1 MNKENEILITFGK
14 SKNDTSREIHGI
26 KLLSF
31 QEIERVCEDYNPDI
45 NYLEVLAN
53 ILYPKRMVRKKE
65 EAENEFS

>member
-1 MNKENEILITFGK
+1 MEKGNEILISFGK

-31 QEIERVCEDYNPDI
+31 QEIEKACEEYVPDI

-53 ILYPKRMVRKKE
+53 LLYLKSIIKKQE
-65 EAENEFS
+65 DENEFS